1 MIASDAVRWHTVA
14 FDQSGT
20 CHRGTGHPTGLG
32 TTPFAAVACHESI
45 AHPVKCG
52 NNHGPRKAHTVSD
65 KTSSHDHGGREA
77 TVAGTSAAKVRQD
90 AAPLALAG
98 STVRTE
104 PDGEPEH
111 LAEAGGG
118 SGGPGGDLLPR
129 SLC

>member
-1 MIASDAVRWHTVA
+1 M
-14 FDQSGT
+14 
-20 CHRGTGHPTGLG
+20 
-32 TTPFAAVACHESI
+32 
-45 AHPVKCG
+45 
-52 NNHGPRKAHTVSD
+52 SD
-65 KTSSHDHGGREA
+65 KRPSHDHGGREA
-77 TVAGTSAAKVRQD
+77 TAAGKSAAKVRQV

-118 SGGPGGDLLPR
+118 SGGDLPPR